1 MAAIDMS
8 KLIPEN
14 IEKLD
19 RDNSLVSFL
28 DVTPTAQTMQ
38 LEVLGI
44 GITDYGISY
53 NPQVEQEKWIIEKNA
68 RNVHESNQK
77 QGSVSQTA
85 YKGDPVF
92 EFVANGRDKLNYKTH
107 IVDVDIFAG
116 EGGVYPAKMTDGI
129 IAITQFMNDN
139 AVVEYDLYYDGD
151 AIEGTVTFDSS
162 TGKAIFTETTSL

>member
-1 MAAIDMS
+1 MAVIDMS
-8 KLIPEN
+8 KLIPED

-19 RDNSLVSFL
+19 RDNSLVTFL
-28 DVTPTAQTMQ
+28 DTTPSALTMN

-44 GITDYGISY
+44 GVTDYGISY
-53 NPQVEQEKWIIEKNA
+53 NPQIEQEKWIIEKNA

-116 EGGVYPAKMTDGI
+116 EGGVYPAKCTDGI
-129 IAITQFMNDN
+129 VAITQFMNEN

-151 AIEGTVTFDSS
+151 AVEGTVTFDAS
-162 TGKAIFTETTSL
+162 TGKPTFTPSASL

>member
-8 KLIPEN
+8 KLIPN
-14 IEKLD
+14 DIEKLD

-28 DVTPTAQTMQ
+28 DVTPTASTMQ

-53 NPQVEQEKWIIEKNA
+53 NPQVDQEKWIIEKNA

-92 EFVANGRDKLNYKTH
+92 DFVAKGRDKLNYKTH

-116 EGGVYPAKMTDGI
+116 ENGVYPAKMTDGI
-129 IAITQFMNDN
+129 IAITQFMNEN

-151 AIEGTVTFDSS
+151 AVEGTVTFNET
-162 TGKAIFTETTSL
+162 TGKAEFTATSQL

>member
-1 MAAIDMS
+1 MASLDIN
-8 KLIPEN
+8 KLIPDD

-19 RDNSLVSFL
+19 RDEGMMTFL
-28 DVTPTAQTMQ
+28 DTTPSALTMN

-44 GITDYGISY
+44 GVTDYGISY

-85 YKGDPVF
+85 YKGDPIF
-92 EFVANGRDKLNYKTH
+92 EFIEQGRDQLNYKTH

-116 EGGVYPAKMTDGI
+116 EGGVYPAKMTDGL
-129 IAITQFMNDN
+129 IAITQFMNEN
-139 AVVEYDLYYDGD
+139 AIVEYDLYYNGD
-151 AIEGTVTFDSS
+151 SINGSVTFDAT
-162 TGKAIFTETTSL
+162 TGKATFTPATSL

>member
-1 MAAIDMS
+1 MAAIDMT
-8 KLIPEN
+8 KLIPDD

-19 RDNSLVSFL
+19 RDNALVSFL
-28 DVTPTAQTMQ
+28 DVTPTASTMQ

-92 EFVANGRDKLNYKTH
+92 KFVANGRDQLNYKTH

-116 EGGVYPAKMTDGI
+116 ENGVYPAKMTDGI
-129 IAITQFMNDN
+129 ITITQFMNEN

-151 AIEGTVTFDSS
+151 AQVGTVTFDET
-162 TGKAIFTETTSL
+162 TGKAVFTKTASL

>member
-68 RNVHESNQK
+68 RNVHKSNQK

-92 EFVANGRDKLNYKTH
+92 EFIANGRDKLNYKTH

-129 IAITQFMNDN
+129 VAITQFMNDN
-139 AVVEYDLYYDGD
+139 AVVDYDLYYDGD

>member
-1 MAAIDMS
+1 MAVVDVS
-8 KLIPEN
+8 KLIPED

-19 RDNSLVSFL
+19 RDNSLMTFL
-28 DVTPTAQTMQ
+28 DVTPDALTMD

-44 GITDYGISY
+44 GITDYGIAY

-85 YKGDPVF
+85 YKGDPIF

-116 EGGVYPAKMTDGI
+116 EGGVYPAKMTDGL
-129 IAITQFMNDN
+129 IAITQFMNEN

-151 AIEGTVTFDSS
+151 AVEGTVTFDAS
-162 TGKAIFTETTSL
+162 TGKAVFTPTASL

>member
-1 MAAIDMS
+1 MAAVDVS
-8 KLIPEN
+8 KLIPSD

-19 RDNSLVSFL
+19 RDNCLMTFL
-28 DVTPTAQTMQ
+28 DVTPSDNSMT

-44 GITDYGISY
+44 GITDFGIAY

-85 YKGDPVF
+85 YKGDPIF
-92 EFVANGRDKLNYKTH
+92 SFVEKGRDVLNYKTH

-116 EGGVYPAKMTDGI
+116 VGGVYPAKMTDGLV
-129 IAITQFMNDN
+129 AITQFMNDN

-151 AIEGTVTFDSS
+151 AVIGTVTFNAN
-162 TGKAIFTETTSL
+162 TGKAEFMPTTSL

>member
-1 MAAIDMS
+1 MAVVDVN
-8 KLIPEN
+8 KLIPSD

-19 RDNSLVSFL
+19 RDNSLMTFL
-28 DVTPTAQTMQ
+28 DVTPTAQSMQ

-53 NPQVEQEKWIIEKNA
+53 NPQVDQEKWIIEKNA
-68 RNVHESNQK
+68 RNVHSSNQK

-92 EFVANGRDKLNYKTH
+92 DFIANGRDKLNYKTH

-116 EGGVYPAKMTDGI
+116 EGGVYPAKCTDGI
-129 IAITQFMNDN
+129 VAITQFMNEN

-151 AIEGTVTFDSS
+151 AVEGTVTFDAS
-162 TGKAIFTETTSL
+162 TGKAIFTETASL

>member
-1 MAAIDMS
+1 MAVVDVS
-8 KLIPEN
+8 KLIPDD

-19 RDNSLVSFL
+19 RDNCLMTFL
-28 DVTPTAQTMQ
+28 DVTPSENNMT

-44 GITDYGISY
+44 GITDFGISY
-53 NPQVEQEKWIIEKNA
+53 NPQIEQEKWIIEKNA

-85 YKGDPVF
+85 YLGDPVF
-92 EFVANGRDKLNYKTH
+92 EFVEKGRDKLNYKTH

-116 EGGVYPAKMTDGI
+116 EGGVYPAKMTDGL

-151 AIEGTVTFDSS
+151 AIEGTVTFNAS
-162 TGKAIFTETTSL
+162 TGKAEFTPTASL

>member
-1 MAAIDMS
+1 MAAVDVS
-8 KLIPEN
+8 KLIPEG

-19 RDNSLVSFL
+19 RDNSLMTFL
-28 DVTPTAQTMQ
+28 DVTPDEASMT

-44 GITDYGISY
+44 GITDFGISY
-53 NPQVEQEKWIIEKNA
+53 NPQIEQEKWIIEKNA

-77 QGSVSQTA
+77 QGSVTQTA

-92 EFVANGRDKLNYKTH
+92 EFVEKGRDKLNYKTH

-116 EGGVYPAKMTDGI
+116 EGGVYPAKMTDGLV
-129 IAITQFMNDN
+129 AITQFMNEN

-151 AIEGTVTFDSS
+151 AVEGTVTFNAS
-162 TGKAIFTETTSL
+162 TGKAEFTPTTSL